1 MQIFTQCFILFDH
14 MSMHWLTPCGAQA
27 SCPAV
32 QQSRRPPWRLSSSAY
47 STRSKLLLG
56 GFNPCHTSNI
66 SSAAGC
72 SAYHIPYKNSY
83 RVYIGYTLHIIII
96 VHMKS
101 GYIWLRSVILRL
113 SIVSLTGCFLSW
125 RLLMQCI
132 NCRRSSSQIEPF
144 GSPIFFCRKHHL
156 QCVQTRRKYS
166 WGRHRITI
174 QTLKYPSPKIFVHK
188 FNSCD
193 FLLTYAKPPLSIRES
208 TPSQLL
214 RRLIGGSQQILRHL
228 TLHRVWLQV
237 AMKIRLMV
245 LPQSTYCS

>member
-144 GSPIFFCRKHHL
+144 GSPTFFVENIISNVFKLAENIAEDVTESLFKHWNTHL
-156 QCVQTRRKYS
+156 QRSLFISLIHV
-166 WGRHRITI
+166 I
-174 QTLKYPSPKIFVHK
+174 
-188 FNSCD
+188 SC
-193 FLLTYAKPPLSIRES
+193 
-208 TPSQLL
+208 
-214 RRLIGGSQQILRHL
+214 
-228 TLHRVWLQV
+228 
-237 AMKIRLMV
+237 
-245 LPQSTYCS
+245 